1 MQESL
6 ALVRS
11 VENAPAADKC
21 KAYSRHSDLA
31 DEIRESFARCEA
43 PKIRTQAVR
52 NADEVIDATQQAYE
66 KWCPTRPGMVRVRMT
81 MVTHVTREQ
90 LPKPLAAVHRCAG
103 DAPMHSSN
111 ERFDLGRLVMLG
123 CPGNPNPSAE
133 DAKARNARLEL
144 LQKEQV
150 AVYLTRDRDGDDP
163 RRLTFPIFTADGRE
177 ATTDLLLPVAPAS
190 AKSST
195 SSRRSGRRRK
205 KAYAACMRSGGW
217 PMARPTWCYGA
228 RRRTAWAASS
238 LRPCSTGAER
248 AGHAQGA
255 MTKP

>member
-1 MQESL
+1 MHRSIVILLAVIFLLVAWLAPRAAAAIEPGSAACKRELEATRKKMQGSL

-90 LPKPLAAVHRCAG
+90 LSKPLAAVHRCAG

-144 LQKEQV
+144 L
-150 AVYLTRDRDGDDP
+150 
-163 RRLTFPIFTADGRE
+163 
-177 ATTDLLLPVAPAS
+177 
-190 AKSST
+190 
-195 SSRRSGRRRK
+195 
-205 KAYAACMRSGGW
+205 
-217 PMARPTWCYGA
+217 
-228 RRRTAWAASS
+228 
-238 LRPCSTGAER
+238 
-248 AGHAQGA
+248 
-255 MTKP
+255 